1 MKTISTKKIS
11 SIGNKILAIFTIL
24 ILLVTVFLS
33 TFSYYRSK
41 SSLLTTSK
49 ENLSSRIVEASQ
61 LVSNELAKKFQQ
73 LEYITTLDTIQSMDW
88 NIQYPELIKQAEF
101 WGFRHIF
108 IIDTTGISYYAE
120 DNTIRDQSKE
130 AFFGDITGDKKSITE
145 PYVDGSR
152 NLSITTLTVPL
163 KIDGKLIGNLCGVID
178 LDKIN
183 TIIQNIN
190 VGEQGYA
197 FILNKNGNFVAH
209 KDMSLVMDNIS
220 LLNLPAEHSGLSGLQ
235 PLIDKNK
242 TSETGL
248 DSFTVN
254 GQTLIASYMPIE
266 STPWTLA
273 LTIPENELLK
283 NSNRTLMM
291 QIIISIVA
299 SIIGIVCSLYI
310 RSWISKRLNVITKMS
325 YELSKCNLSY
335 THEDNS
341 SDEIA
346 QVTGS
351 LNEAIS
357 SLRTTMEEVSENS
370 GTLLENSVHI
380 DNMIQDIFLQINK
393 SANSIES
400 ISASMEESS
409 AALCELNS
417 TSDNVIENTKLSVN
431 AASEGLILAQNI
443 EAHSSKIYEE
453 AISSKDSVMRLYNSC
468 SENLKESIEKVQIID
483 NISQMSSLILSIAEQ
498 TSLLSLNAA
507 IEAARAGEH
516 GKGFAVVAEEVK
528 TLAEQCSDA
537 VNSIQSDLSGVLEA
551 VNDLTRFSKELL
563 TIFDT
568 DIIKD
573 YDTLIG
579 ISEEFKNSGHAV
591 KEMVARFTDSSNFTF
606 KSINEMSK
614 TIENLSNVVSNVAS
628 SSTHLTENMFAINKK
643 GSEISASSNEGSEIA
658 NNLSESVSKFK
669 L

>member
-11 SIGNKILAIFTIL
+11 SIGNKILAIFTVL
-24 ILLVTVFLS
+24 ILLVTIFLS
-33 TFSYYRSK
+33 TFSFNRSK
-41 SSLLTTSK
+41 SALLTTSK
-49 ENLSSRIVEASQ
+49 ENLSSRIVEASE
-61 LVSNELAKKFQQ
+61 LVSNELANKFKQ
-73 LEYITTLDTIQSMDW
+73 LEYIATLDTIQSMDW
-88 NIQYPELIKQAEF
+88 SIQYPELVKQAEF

-120 DNTIRDQSKE
+120 DNTVRNQSKE
-130 AFFGDITGDKKSITE
+130 EFFSNITGDKKTITE

-163 KIDGKLIGNLCGVID
+163 KKDGKLIANICGVID

-220 LLNLPAEHSGLSGLQ
+220 ILNLPAEHSGLSGLQ

-242 TSETGL
+242 YSETGL

-254 GQTLIASYMPIE
+254 DQTLIASYMPIE

-273 LTIPENELLK
+273 LTIPESELLK

-299 SIIGIVCSLYI
+299 SIIGIVCSIYI
-310 RSWISKRLNVITKMS
+310 RSWISKRLNGITKMS

-335 THEDNS
+335 IHDEDG

-346 QVTGS
+346 QVASS
-351 LNEAIS
+351 LNESIS
-357 SLRTTMEEVSENS
+357 SLRTTMEEVSRNS

-380 DNMIQDIFLQINK
+380 DDMIQDIFSQINE
-393 SANSIES
+393 SANSIEN

-417 TSDNVIENTKLSVN
+417 TSDNVIENTQISVN

-537 VNSIQSDLSGVLEA
+537 VNSIQSDLGGVLEA

-591 KEMVARFTDSSNFTF
+591 KEMVAKFTDSSNFTF

-614 TIENLSNVVSNVAS
+614 TIESLSDVVSNVAS

-643 GSEISASSNEGSEIA
+643 GSEIAASSNEGSEIA

>member
-88 NIQYPELIKQAEF
+88 NIQYPELVKQAEF

-283 NSNRTLMM
+283 VSNKTLIV
-291 QIIISIVA
+291 QIVISIVA

-443 EAHSSKIYEE
+443 ESHSSKIYEE
-453 AISSKDSVMRLYNSC
+453 AISSKNSVMRLYNSC

-483 NISQMSSLILSIAEQ
+483 NISQMSNLILNIAEQ

-579 ISEEFKNSGHAV
+579 ISEEFKNSGHTV

>member
-130 AFFGDITGDKKSITE
+130 AFFGHITGDKKSITE

-152 NLSITTLTVPL
+152 NLSITILTVPL

-579 ISEEFKNSGHAV
+579 ISEEFKNSGHTV

-614 TIENLSNVVSNVAS
+614 TIESLSDVVSNVAS

-643 GSEISASSNEGSEIA
+643 GSEIAASSNEGSEIA